1 MNFANKKDN
10 RTQKNAI
17 TIIGNDHTIEPA
29 ANFKQVTGS
38 YLERRIP
45 NRDAPAICK

>member
-1 MNFANKKDN
+1 M
-10 RTQKNAI
+10 T
-17 TIIGNDHTIEPA
+17 GNDQIIEAA

-45 NRDAPAICK
+45 NTDAPAICNHV